1 MGTLQSGKWGDG
13 NSIRPVL
20 RRYQVRISQLIIKGP
35 SSLVLLYGHEKKTAF
50 RGVHTAEWGN

>member
-1 MGTLQSGKWGDG
+1 MGTLLSGKWCDG

-35 SSLVLLYGHEKKTAF
+35 SSLALLYGHEKNCF
-50 RGVHTAEWGN
+50 SGRPYRGMG